1 MMNFSKLH
9 TQASYVIHQWEDSQ
23 GLLQFNEDVTTLWY
37 FLTRISRMLL
47 LRFLNVASMEQVIWV
62 FLLPAI
68 LYLLILIASHAHPI
82 DPHHRLVFGRQ
93 IDV

>member
-1 MMNFSKLH
+1 M
-9 TQASYVIHQWEDSQ
+9 
-23 GLLQFNEDVTTLWY
+23 GR
-37 FLTRISRMLL
+37 LTRVATIQRGCHEIVVLSDKNLQVKGCCC
-47 LRFLNVASMEQVIWV
+47 LRFLTVASMEQVIWV

-68 LYLLILIASHAHPI
+68 LYLLILISSHAHTI